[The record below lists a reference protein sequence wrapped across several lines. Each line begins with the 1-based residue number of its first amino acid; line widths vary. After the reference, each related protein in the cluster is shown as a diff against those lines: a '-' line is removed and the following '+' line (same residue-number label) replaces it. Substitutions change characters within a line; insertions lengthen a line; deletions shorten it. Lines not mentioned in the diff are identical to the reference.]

1 VNLPEILTVFQDAA
15 ESDSTDPTLRR
26 ALQASL
32 KYLTPK
38 ARKPIQQK
46 PSSPEDIDWSRQVK
60 ERDGYICQRCGHGIA
75 RGRVEA
81 HHAFKRG
88 KAGTRLDVDNGITL
102 CAGPMTNDC
111 HGWAENNPQ
120 DFAAWFRGR
129 IGSVKFEA
137 LWEKSEQSTKIVPRR
152 GVA

>member
-15 ESDSTDPTLRR
+15 ESPSTDPTLRR
-26 ALQASL
+26 ALQASIRHL
-32 KYLTPK
+32 S
-38 ARKPIQQK
+38 RKPIQSK
-46 PSSPEDIDWSRQVK
+46 PMTPEDREWSDKVK

-111 HGWAENNPQ
+111 HGWAEDSPQ

-137 LWEKSEQSTKIVPRR
+137 LREKSEQSTKIVPRR